1 MLETIVIIAFVAV
14 LAVLCTA
21 GWVLFLFFWTRS
33 LSGGTR
39 SLAAALLGSAGLI
52 VPYLILGREGLGG
65 EELGVM
71 LVAVAVLAGVFGLP
85 TALLA
90 NRKLERIG
98 TEPGTV
104 FD

>member
-1 MLETIVIIAFVAV
+1 MLETIVIFAFVAA
-14 LAVLCTA
+14 LTVLCTA
-21 GWVLFLFFWTRS
+21 GWVLFLFLWTRS

-39 SLAAALLGSAGLI
+39 SLAAALLGSAGFI
-52 VPYLILGREGLGG
+52 VPILVLGREGFGSKG
-65 EELGVM
+65 LGVM
-71 LVAVAVLAGVFGLP
+71 LVAVAVLAGIFGLP

-98 TEPGTV
+98 TEPAAV